1 VANVDSYPAFYLGS
15 NGRKPPAAFE
25 HLDVGSTA
33 NELGPGLL
41 AQHKGLDGAIENV
54 LVVGYF
60 VEKGTGNAFR
70 RLKALC
76 INPTTGEVLS
86 GPYRVAGLMPYP
98 LTADRTI
105 ASIAQEK
112 LRMLYVPGQSLPPRP
127 ARPTA
132 PPVKELEQKEIGL
145 VEMMATYALSEAEA
159 EDSERY
165 PSRPRNPP
173 KRLTFPCVPLATT
186 ELSSRV
192 HCHSHLLSFCPH
204 DVLSR
209 SPDSV
214 DKKPRP
220 KKKKAP
226 KPKAPKQRI
235 TRVKVPK
242 KASGNPGRGRSS
254 ARGLTR
260 SATVTQAPPVAT
272 PVAAVVA
279 PAVPVVAPAI
289 PGVLGMPV
297 PATPGSAATPC
308 ENPNFIA
315 LLGTFERTFKTLS
328 QGIFSNS
335 NYVVRQNILEDAD
348 RPGVPPEIVD

>member
-1 VANVDSYPAFYLGS
+1 MCGRARSRAPMHSQSCARHVDMLLLHIFLQITRWLTTQFGQVVAQVGDTVNAFYVWPRAQAPQFVDNARNHVDHGVPEGLHPKDMCCDLVKHGSTVTMVASEEMKPVEIPINGSTQIIYPAFYLGS

-105 ASIAQEK
+105 APIAQEK

-132 PPVKELEQKEIGL
+132 PPVKELEQKETGL
-145 VEMMATYALSEAEA
+145 VNMMATYAL
-159 EDSERY
+159 SERY

-173 KRLTFPCVPLATT
+173 KWLTFPCVPLATT

-192 HCHSHLLSFCPH
+192 HCHSHFYS
-204 DVLSR
+204 
-209 SPDSV
+209 
-214 DKKPRP
+214 
-220 KKKKAP
+220 AP
-226 KPKAPKQRI
+226 MMSYPAAP
-235 TRVKVPK
+235 TL
-242 KASGNPGRGRSS
+242 
-254 ARGLTR
+254 LTR
-260 SATVTQAPPVAT
+260 NH
-272 PVAAVVA
+272 
-279 PAVPVVAPAI
+279 VPRRKRRRSK
-289 PGVLGMPV
+289 G
-297 PATPGSAATPC
+297 
-308 ENPNFIA
+308 
-315 LLGTFERTFKTLS
+315 
-328 QGIFSNS
+328 
-335 NYVVRQNILEDAD
+335 
-348 RPGVPPEIVD
+348 